1 MKQPTRVFIIDDDD
15 AIRDSLRLMLETFEI
30 DCQLFSSA
38 EEFLETYDMQLS
50 GCIVLDLNLP
60 GMNGIE
66 LQTELERRNIRLPI
80 IFLTSYGTVPIT
92 VQAMKSGAV
101 DFLTKPVAIEDIFN
115 CIQAALQKQQLKN
128 DDWESEKL
136 FLQKFNTLSAREKQ
150 ILQLI
155 LAGKATK
162 EIAHQ
167 LEISSRTVEI
177 HRTQILKKMTSSN
190 FLELANQC
198 KMHNAAF

>member
-1 MKQPTRVFIIDDDD
+1 MKQRSRVFIIDDDD
-15 AIRDSLRLMLETFEI
+15 AIRDSLRLMLETFDI
-30 DCQLFSSA
+30 DCQLFGSA
-38 EEFLETYDMQLS
+38 EEFLQGFDMDLS

-101 DFLTKPVAIEDIFN
+101 DFFTKPVAIEKIFH
-115 CIQAALQKQQLKN
+115 CIQAELQKQEDKN
-128 DDWESEKL
+128 DELEFEKL

-150 ILQLI
+150 ILQLV
-155 LAGKATK
+155 LEGKATK
-162 EIAHQ
+162 EIANE
-167 LEISSRTVEI
+167 LEISARTVEI
-177 HRTQILKKMTSSN
+177 HRTQILKKMTSTS

-198 KMHNAAF
+198 KTHNVAF

>member
-1 MKQPTRVFIIDDDD
+1 MTQPTRVFIIDDDE
-15 AIRDSLRLMLETFEI
+15 AIRDSLQLMLETVDI

-38 EEFLETYDMQLS
+38 EEFLERFDMELS

-66 LQTELERRNIRLPI
+66 LQAELERRNIRLPI

-101 DFLTKPVAIEDIFN
+101 DFLTKPVAIEDIFH
-115 CIQAALQKQQLKN
+115 CIQVELQKQSQNN
-128 DDWESEKL
+128 DELESEKL

-150 ILQLI
+150 ILQLV
-155 LAGKATK
+155 LAGNATK

-167 LEISSRTVEI
+167 LDISARTVEI
-177 HRTQILKKMTSSN
+177 HRTQILKKMTSSS
-190 FLELANQC
+190 FLELASQC
-198 KMHNAAF
+198 TMHNVTF

>member
-1 MKQPTRVFIIDDDD
+1 MTQPTRVFIIDDDE
-15 AIRDSLRLMLETFEI
+15 AIRDSLQLMLETVDI

-38 EEFLETYDMQLS
+38 EEFLERFDMELS

-66 LQTELERRNIRLPI
+66 LQAELERRNIRLPI

-101 DFLTKPVAIEDIFN
+101 DFLTKPVAVEDIFH
-115 CIQAALQKQQLKN
+115 CIQAELQKQSQNN
-128 DDWESEKL
+128 DELESEKL

-150 ILQLI
+150 ILQLV
-155 LAGKATK
+155 LAGNATK

-167 LEISSRTVEI
+167 LDISARAVEI
-177 HRTQILKKMTSSN
+177 HRTQILKKMTSSS
-190 FLELANQC
+190 FLELASQC
-198 KMHNAAF
+198 TMHNVTF

>member
-1 MKQPTRVFIIDDDD
+1 MKQRSRVFIIDDDD
-15 AIRDSLRLMLETFEI
+15 AIRDSLRLMLETFDI
-30 DCQLFSSA
+30 DCQLFGSA
-38 EEFLETYDMQLS
+38 EEFLQGFDMDLS

-101 DFLTKPVAIEDIFN
+101 DFFTKPVAIEKIFH
-115 CIQAALQKQQLKN
+115 CIQAELQKQEEKN
-128 DDWESEKL
+128 DELEFEKL

-150 ILQLI
+150 ILQLV
-155 LAGKATK
+155 LEGKATK
-162 EIAHQ
+162 EIANE
-167 LEISSRTVEI
+167 LEISARTVEI
-177 HRTQILKKMTSSN
+177 HRTQILKKMTSTS

-198 KMHNAAF
+198 KTHNVAF

>member
-1 MKQPTRVFIIDDDD
+1 
-15 AIRDSLRLMLETFEI
+15 
-30 DCQLFSSA
+30 LFGSA
-38 EEFLETYDMQLS
+38 EEFLQGFDMDLS

-101 DFLTKPVAIEDIFN
+101 DFFTKPVAIEKIFH
-115 CIQAALQKQQLKN
+115 CIQAELQKQEEKN
-128 DDWESEKL
+128 DELEFEKL

-150 ILQLI
+150 ILQLV
-155 LAGKATK
+155 LEGKATK
-162 EIAHQ
+162 EIANE
-167 LEISSRTVEI
+167 LEISARTVEI
-177 HRTQILKKMTSSN
+177 HRTQILKKMTSTS

-198 KMHNAAF
+198 KTHNVAF

>member
-1 MKQPTRVFIIDDDD
+1 MTQPTRVFIIDDDE
-15 AIRDSLRLMLETFEI
+15 AIRDSLQLMLETVDI

-38 EEFLETYDMQLS
+38 EEFLERFDMELS

-66 LQTELERRNIRLPI
+66 LQAELERRNIRLPI

-101 DFLTKPVAIEDIFN
+101 DFLTKPVAIEDIFH
-115 CIQAALQKQQLKN
+115 CIQVELQKQSQNN
-128 DDWESEKL
+128 DELESEKL

-150 ILQLI
+150 ILQLV
-155 LAGKATK
+155 LAGTATK
-162 EIAHQ
+162 ESAHQ
-167 LEISSRTVEI
+167 LDISARTVEI
-177 HRTQILKKMTSSN
+177 HRTQILKKMTSSS
-190 FLELANQC
+190 FLELASQC
-198 KMHNAAF
+198 TMHNVTF

>member
-1 MKQPTRVFIIDDDD
+1 MTQPTRVFIIDDDE
-15 AIRDSLRLMLETFEI
+15 AIRDSLQLMLETVDI

-38 EEFLETYDMQLS
+38 EEFLERFDMELS

-66 LQTELERRNIRLPI
+66 LQAELERRNIRLPI

-101 DFLTKPVAIEDIFN
+101 DFLTKPVAVEDIFH
-115 CIQAALQKQQLKN
+115 CIQAELQKQSQNN
-128 DDWESEKL
+128 DELESEKL

-150 ILQLI
+150 ILQLV
-155 LAGKATK
+155 LAGNATK

-167 LEISSRTVEI
+167 LDISARTVEI
-177 HRTQILKKMTSSN
+177 HRTQILKKMTSSS
-190 FLELANQC
+190 FLELASQC
-198 KMHNAAF
+198 TMHNVTF

>member
-1 MKQPTRVFIIDDDD
+1 MTQPTRVFIIDDDE
-15 AIRDSLRLMLETFEI
+15 AIRDSLQLMLETVDI

-38 EEFLETYDMQLS
+38 EEFLERFDMELS

-66 LQTELERRNIRLPI
+66 LQAELERRNIRLPI

-101 DFLTKPVAIEDIFN
+101 DFLTKPVAVEDIFH
-115 CIQAALQKQQLKN
+115 CIQVELQKQSQNN
-128 DDWESEKL
+128 DELESEKL

-150 ILQLI
+150 ILQLV
-155 LAGKATK
+155 LAGNATK

-167 LEISSRTVEI
+167 LDISARTVEI
-177 HRTQILKKMTSSN
+177 HRTQILKKMTSSS
-190 FLELANQC
+190 FLELASQC
-198 KMHNAAF
+198 TMHNVTF

>member
-1 MKQPTRVFIIDDDD
+1 MKQHSRVFIIDDDD
-15 AIRDSLRLMLETFEI
+15 AIRDSLRLMLETLDI

-38 EEFLETYDMQLS
+38 EEFLESYDMSLS

-66 LQTELERRNIRLPI
+66 LQAELDRRNIRLPI

-101 DFLTKPVAIEDIFN
+101 DFLTKPVAIEDIFH
-115 CIQAALQKQQLKN
+115 CIQAELQKQHQKN
-128 DDWESEKL
+128 DELESEKL

-150 ILQLI
+150 ILQLV

-162 EIAHQ
+162 EIANQ
-167 LEISSRTVEI
+167 LEISARTVEI
-177 HRTQILKKMTSSN
+177 HRTQILKKMTSGS

-198 KMHNAAF
+198 KTYDVVF

>member
-1 MKQPTRVFIIDDDD
+1 MKQRSRVFIIDDDE
-15 AIRDSLRLMLETFEI
+15 AIRDSLRLMLETFDI
-30 DCQLFSSA
+30 DCQLFGSA
-38 EEFLETYDMQLS
+38 EEFLQGFDMDLS

-101 DFLTKPVAIEDIFN
+101 DFFTKPVAIEKIFH
-115 CIQAALQKQQLKN
+115 CIQAELQKQEEKN
-128 DDWESEKL
+128 DELEFEKL

-150 ILQLI
+150 ILQLV
-155 LAGKATK
+155 LEGKATK
-162 EIAHQ
+162 EIANE
-167 LEISSRTVEI
+167 LEISARTVEI
-177 HRTQILKKMTSSN
+177 HRTQILKKMTSTS

-198 KMHNAAF
+198 KTHNVAF